1 MGGKREG
8 AETAKRSWK
17 ACPQA
22 RRREGACAEQQ
33 AFVESLSVGAGAGK
47 RACAEQQA
55 FVEAY
60 PQVRTQE
67 GARAEQQ
74 SVRGGLSAGVGKR
87 ACAEQQ
93 AFVEAY
99 PRARTQES
107 ARELSSKGVGRGTN
121 PIPRAFAARQTDNRK
136 FSRRRS

>member
-1 MGGKREG
+1 MLNSK
-8 AETAKRSWK
+8 
-17 ACPQA
+17 
-22 RRREGACAEQQ
+22 
-33 AFVESLSVGAGAGK
+33 
-47 RACAEQQA
+47 A

-60 PQVRTQE
+60 PQVRVQE
-67 GARAEQQ
+67 G
-74 SVRGGLSAGVGKR
+74 

-107 ARELSSKGVGRGTN
+107 ARELSSKGVERGTN